1 MWSRL
6 KRNDARM
13 VRLMG
18 NARPQDMIS
27 AEKVR
32 ARLKLNSMRE
42 CLQDRRLSVGN
53 DYVLSI
59 KHISWVSIFLNEFKS
74 FQW

>member
-1 MWSRL
+1 
-6 KRNDARM
+6 
-13 VRLMG
+13 
-18 NARPQDMIS
+18 MIS

-42 CLQDRRLSVGN
+42 CLQDRRLSIGN

-59 KHISWVSIFLNEFKS
+59 KHISWVSISLNEFES
-74 FQW
+74 FQ